1 MMSSSHA
8 GRTVVIS
15 GAAAGIGQA
24 LAQRLAADG
33 AQVVIADLS
42 DAAETISLVEQ
53 AGSKALGVRCDVSS
67 ADDVAELAD
76 RARSRFGN
84 VDVLVH
90 NAGIYPLTPFSDIT
104 FEEWRKVMSVN
115 LDSMFHLT
123 HEFLPGMR
131 ERGWGRVLAMVSNVF
146 HAGRGGFSHYVAS
159 KGGLIGFVR
168 SLADE
173 VGQEGVTVNAIAPS
187 LVHSKGTTG
196 FEYFSDIEQLQAIK
210 RAQEPTDLTGATSFL
225 TSDDAA
231 FITGQTLVVDGGWV
245 RV

>member
-1 MMSSSHA
+1 MSRSHA

-33 AQVVIADLS
+33 AQIVIADLS
-42 DAAETISLVEQ
+42 DAADTIALVEQ

-67 ADDVAELAD
+67 AEDVADLA
-76 RARSRFGN
+76 RQARSHFGR
-84 VDVLVH
+84 VDVLIH
-90 NAGIYPLTPFSDIT
+90 NAGIYPLTPFSEIT

-115 LDSMFHLT
+115 LDSMFHLC
-123 HEFLPGMR
+123 HEFLPEMR
-131 ERGWGRVLAMVSNVF
+131 EQGWGRVLAMVSNVF

-168 SLADE
+168 SLAAE
-173 VGQEGVTVNAIAPS
+173 VGAEGVTVNAIAPS

-196 FEYFSDIEQLQAIK
+196 FEYFEDIEQLQAIK
-210 RAQEPTDLTGATSFL
+210 RAQQPTDLTGATSFL
-225 TSDDAA
+225 TSDDAS

-245 RV
+245 RA

>member
-1 MMSSSHA
+1 MGTSHA

-33 AQVVIADLS
+33 AQIVIADLS
-42 DAAETISLVEQ
+42 DAPETIALVEQ
-53 AGSKALGVRCDVSS
+53 AGSAALSVRVDVSS
-67 ADDVAELAD
+67 AEGVADLRGQAL
-76 RARSRFGN
+76 SRFGT
-84 VDVLVH
+84 VDALIH
-90 NAGIYPLTPFSDIT
+90 NAGIYPITPFADIT
-104 FEEWRKVMSVN
+104 FEEWRRVMSVN

-131 ERGWGRVLAMVSNVF
+131 EQGWGRVVAMVSNVF
-146 HAGRGGFSHYVAS
+146 HAGRGGFTHYVAS

-168 SLADE
+168 SLAAE

-196 FEYFSDIEQLQAIK
+196 FDYFDDIEQLQAIK
-210 RAQEPTDLTGATSFL
+210 RAQEPSDLTGAASFL

-231 FITGQTLVVDGGWV
+231 YITGQTLVVDGGWV

>member
-1 MMSSSHA
+1 MGTSHA

-33 AQVVIADLS
+33 AQIVIADLS
-42 DAAETISLVEQ
+42 DAPETIALVEQ
-53 AGSKALGVRCDVSS
+53 AGSAALSVRVDVSS
-67 ADDVAELAD
+67 AEGVADLRGQAL
-76 RARSRFGN
+76 SRFGT
-84 VDVLVH
+84 VDALIH
-90 NAGIYPLTPFSDIT
+90 NAGIYPITPFADIT
-104 FEEWRKVMSVN
+104 FEEWRRVMSVN

-131 ERGWGRVLAMVSNVF
+131 EQGWGRVVAMVSNVF
-146 HAGRGGFSHYVAS
+146 HAGRGGFTHYVAS

-168 SLADE
+168 SLAAE

-196 FEYFSDIEQLQAIK
+196 FDYFDDIEQLQAIK
-210 RAQEPTDLTGATSFL
+210 RAQEPSDLTGAASFL
-225 TSDDAA
+225 TSDDAS